1 MVNVG
6 DGVADLMADVAL
18 QEGERVEEVAIQQPD
33 IILSLSI
40 VALIAYLTRRRIHQR
55 YHGDTIP
62 VVVSE
67 GLEVQR
73 AVEGVA
79 EGE

>member
-40 VALIAYLTRRRIHQR
+40 VALIVYLTRRGIHQR
-55 YHGDTIP
+55 YHSDAIP

-73 AVEGVA
+73 TIEGIA

>member
-18 QEGERVEEVAIQQPD
+18 KEGERVEEVAIQQPD

-40 VALIAYLTRRRIHQR
+40 VALIVYLTRRRIHQR
-55 YHGDTIP
+55 YHGDAIP

-73 AVEGVA
+73 TIEGIA

>member
-18 QEGERVEEVAIQQPD
+18 QEGDRVEEVAILKPD

-40 VALIAYLTRRRIHQR
+40 VALIAYLTRRGIHHR
-55 YHGDTIP
+55 YHGDAIP

>member
-55 YHGDTIP
+55 YQGDAIP

-73 AVEGVA
+73 TIEGVA